1 MSSPRLTGAAMVVA
15 ASIAFSA
22 KAVIIKLAYRH
33 GVDAVTLLAMRM
45 LLAAPFFALLAFWVA
60 RHGEGAPIGARDG
73 LAVAGLGIIGYYLAS
88 LFDFFGLQYITAA
101 LERLVL
107 FVYPTFVVLMSA
119 IWLRRQVT
127 SRDVFA
133 LAVTY
138 LGVLLVFVNDL
149 ATQRGNVALGTF
161 WVLLS
166 ALCYAAYLV
175 MSGQLVKRVG
185 SVRLACYAGLVSS
198 VAVVLHFL
206 ATREA
211 LILLQQPAAVWW
223 LSLLMA
229 TVATVLPI
237 VMMTDGIR
245 RIGSSHASMLG
256 AIGPVSTIVLGAIFL
271 GEPVTAIQLAGAA
284 LVLLGVLAI
293 SLHKPALKPAEA
305 VASAD

>member
-1 MSSPRLTGAAMVVA
+1 MVVA
-15 ASIAFSA
+15 ASIAFST

-60 RHGEGAPIGARDG
+60 RHGEGAAVGARD
-73 LAVAGLGIIGYYLAS
+73 ARAIVGLGIIGYYLAS

-107 FVYPTFVVLMSA
+107 FVYPTIVVLISA
-119 IWLRRQVT
+119 IWLGRRIT
-127 SRDVFA
+127 PRDVFA
-133 LAVTY
+133 LVVTY
-138 LGVLLVFVNDL
+138 AGVVLVFVNDL
-149 ATQRGNVALGTF
+149 ATQQGNVVLGTL

-166 ALCYAAYLV
+166 AVCYASYLV
-175 MSGQLVKRVG
+175 MSGQLVMRIG

-198 VAVVLHFL
+198 VAVLLHFL
-206 ATREA
+206 VVRDAGV
-211 LILLQQPAAVWW
+211 LLQQPPAVWW

-229 TVATVLPI
+229 TVATVFPV

-256 AIGPVSTIVLGAIFL
+256 AIGPVSTIALGAVFL
-271 GEPVTAIQLAGAA
+271 GEPITVIQLAGAA
-284 LVLLGVLAI
+284 LVLVGVLAI
-293 SLHKPALKPAEA
+293 SLRRPAVKPIVQVAPA
-305 VASAD
+305 D

>member
-1 MSSPRLTGAAMVVA
+1 MVVA
-15 ASIAFSA
+15 ASIAFST

-60 RHGEGAPIGARDG
+60 RHGEGAAVGGRDAR
-73 LAVAGLGIIGYYLAS
+73 AIIGLGIIGYYLAS

-107 FVYPTFVVLMSA
+107 FVYPTIVVLISA
-119 IWLRRQVT
+119 IWLGRRIT
-127 SRDVFA
+127 PRDVFA
-133 LAVTY
+133 LVVTY
-138 LGVLLVFVNDL
+138 AGVVLVFVNDL
-149 ATQRGNVALGTF
+149 ATQQGNVVLGTL

-166 ALCYAAYLV
+166 AVCYASYLV
-175 MSGQLVKRVG
+175 MSGQLVMRIG

-206 ATREA
+206 VVRDAG
-211 LILLQQPAAVWW
+211 ILLQQPAAVWW

-229 TVATVLPI
+229 TVATAFPV

-256 AIGPVSTIVLGAIFL
+256 AIGPVSTIALGAVFL
-271 GEPVTAIQLAGAA
+271 GEPITVIQLAGAA
-284 LVLLGVLAI
+284 LVLVGVLAI
-293 SLHKPALKPAEA
+293 SLRRPAATKVSEG
-305 VASAD
+305 VAHAD

>member
-1 MSSPRLTGAAMVVA
+1 MVVA
-15 ASIAFSA
+15 ASIAFST

-60 RHGEGAPIGARDG
+60 RHGEGAAVGARD
-73 LAVAGLGIIGYYLAS
+73 ARAIVGLGIIGYYLAS

-107 FVYPTFVVLMSA
+107 FVYPTIVVLISA
-119 IWLRRQVT
+119 IWLGRRIT
-127 SRDVFA
+127 PRDVFA
-133 LAVTY
+133 LVVTY
-138 LGVLLVFVNDL
+138 AGVVLVFVNDL
-149 ATQRGNVALGTF
+149 ATQQGNVVLGTL

-166 ALCYAAYLV
+166 AVCYASYLV
-175 MSGQLVKRVG
+175 MSGQLVMRIG

-198 VAVVLHFL
+198 VAVLLHFL
-206 ATREA
+206 VVRDAVV
-211 LILLQQPAAVWW
+211 LLQQPPAVWW

-229 TVATVLPI
+229 TVATVFPV

-256 AIGPVSTIVLGAIFL
+256 AIGPVSTIALGAVFL
-271 GEPVTAIQLAGAA
+271 GEPITVIQLAGAA
-284 LVLLGVLAI
+284 LVLVGVLAI
-293 SLHKPALKPAEA
+293 SLRRPAVKPIVQVAPA
-305 VASAD
+305 D

>member
-1 MSSPRLTGAAMVVA
+1 MSSPRFVGAAMVVA
-15 ASIAFSA
+15 ASIAFST
-22 KAVIIKLAYRH
+22 KAVIVKLAYRH

-45 LLAAPFFALLAFWVA
+45 LLAAPFFALLAAWVA
-60 RHGEGAPIGARDG
+60 RHGEDAAIGARDAR
-73 LAVAGLGIIGYYLAS
+73 AVVGLGIIGYYLAS

-107 FVYPTFVVLMSA
+107 FVYPTFVVLISA
-119 IWLRRQVT
+119 AWLGRRIT
-127 SRDVFA
+127 ARDVFA
-133 LAVTY
+133 LVVTY
-138 LGVLLVFVNDL
+138 IGVALVFVNDL
-149 ATQRGNVALGTF
+149 TTQQGNVALGTF

-166 ALCYAAYLV
+166 ALAYAAYLV

-198 VAVVLHFL
+198 VAVVLHFMVVRDAAVLL
-206 ATREA
+206 A
-211 LILLQQPAAVWW
+211 QPAAVWW

-256 AIGPVSTIVLGAIFL
+256 AIGPVSTIALGAVFL
-271 GEPVTAIQLAGAA
+271 GEPVTAVQLAGAG
-284 LVLLGVLAI
+284 LVLAGVLAI
-293 SLHKPALKPAEA
+293 SLHKPAVKAAEGVPPAT
-305 VASAD
+305 

>member
-1 MSSPRLTGAAMVVA
+1 MVVV
-15 ASIAFSA
+15 ASIAFST

-45 LLAAPFFALLAFWVA
+45 LLAAPLFALLAFWVA
-60 RHGEGAPIGARDG
+60 RHGEGAPIDRSDAR
-73 LAVAGLGIIGYYLAS
+73 AIVGLGIIGYYLAS

-107 FVYPTFVVLMSA
+107 FVYPTFVVLISA
-119 IWLRRQVT
+119 AWLGRRIT
-127 SRDVFA
+127 WRDVFA
-133 LAVTY
+133 LVVTY

-149 ATQRGNVALGTF
+149 ATQQGNVALGTF

-166 ALCYAAYLV
+166 AVCYAAYLV

-185 SVRLACYAGLVSS
+185 SVRLACHAGLVSS

-206 ATREA
+206 VARDA
-211 LILLQQPAAVWW
+211 AILLQQPAEVWW

-229 TVATVLPI
+229 TVATVFPVV
-237 VMMTDGIR
+237 VMIDGIR

-256 AIGPVSTIVLGAIFL
+256 AIGPVATIALGAIFL
-271 GEPVTAIQLAGAA
+271 GEPVTAIQVAGAV
-284 LVLLGVLAI
+284 LVLAGVLAI
-293 SLHKPALKPAEA
+293 SLQKPAPK
-305 VASAD
+305 AS

>member
-1 MSSPRLTGAAMVVA
+1 MVVT
-15 ASIAFSA
+15 ASIAFST

-60 RHGEGAPIGARDG
+60 RHGEGAAVNARD
-73 LAVAGLGIIGYYLAS
+73 ARAIVGLGIIGYYLAS

-107 FVYPTFVVLMSA
+107 FVYPTIVVLISA
-119 IWLRRQVT
+119 IWLGRRIT
-127 SRDVFA
+127 PRDVFA
-133 LAVTY
+133 LVVTY
-138 LGVLLVFVNDL
+138 SGVVLVFVNDL
-149 ATQRGNVALGTF
+149 ATQQGNVVLGTL

-166 ALCYAAYLV
+166 AVCYATYLV
-175 MSGQLVKRVG
+175 MSGQLVMRIG

-206 ATREA
+206 VVRDAG
-211 LILLQQPAAVWW
+211 ILLQQPPAVWW

-229 TVATVLPI
+229 TVATVFPV

-256 AIGPVSTIVLGAIFL
+256 AIGPVSTIALGAVFL
-271 GEPVTAIQLAGAA
+271 GEPITVIQLAGAA
-284 LVLLGVLAI
+284 LVLIGVLAI
-293 SLHKPALKPAEA
+293 SLHKPAVKPIVQ
-305 VASAD
+305 VAPAD

>member
-1 MSSPRLTGAAMVVA
+1 MVVA
-15 ASIAFSA
+15 ASIAFST

-60 RHGEGAPIGARDG
+60 RHGEGAAVSARD
-73 LAVAGLGIIGYYLAS
+73 ARAIVGLGIIGYYLAS

-107 FVYPTFVVLMSA
+107 FVYPTIVVLISA
-119 IWLRRQVT
+119 IWLGRRIT
-127 SRDVFA
+127 PRDVFA
-133 LAVTY
+133 LFVTY
-138 LGVLLVFVNDL
+138 AGVVLVFVNDL
-149 ATQRGNVALGTF
+149 ATQQGNVVLGTLG
-161 WVLLS
+161 VLLS
-166 ALCYAAYLV
+166 AVCYASYLV
-175 MSGQLVKRVG
+175 MSGQLVMRIG

-206 ATREA
+206 VVRDAVV
-211 LILLQQPAAVWW
+211 LLQQPPAVWW

-229 TVATVLPI
+229 TVATVFPV

-256 AIGPVSTIVLGAIFL
+256 AIGPVSTIALGAVFL
-271 GEPVTAIQLAGAA
+271 GEPITVIQLAGAA
-284 LVLLGVLAI
+284 LVLVGVLAI
-293 SLHKPALKPAEA
+293 SLRRPAAKIAQVVAPA
-305 VASAD
+305 D

>member
-1 MSSPRLTGAAMVVA
+1 MVVA
-15 ASIAFSA
+15 ASIAFST

-60 RHGEGAPIGARDG
+60 RHGEGAAVGARD
-73 LAVAGLGIIGYYLAS
+73 ARAIVGLGIIGYYLAS

-107 FVYPTFVVLMSA
+107 FVYPTIVVLISA
-119 IWLRRQVT
+119 IWLGRRIT
-127 SRDVFA
+127 ARDVFA
-133 LAVTY
+133 LVVTY
-138 LGVLLVFVNDL
+138 AGVALVFVNDL
-149 ATQRGNVALGTF
+149 ATQQGNVVLGTL

-166 ALCYAAYLV
+166 AVCYASYLV
-175 MSGQLVKRVG
+175 MSGQLVMRIG

-206 ATREA
+206 VVRDAVV
-211 LILLQQPAAVWW
+211 LLQQPPAVWW

-229 TVATVLPI
+229 TVATVFPV

-256 AIGPVSTIVLGAIFL
+256 AIGPVSTIALGAVFL
-271 GEPVTAIQLAGAA
+271 GEPITVIQLAGAA
-284 LVLLGVLAI
+284 LVLIGVLAI
-293 SLHKPALKPAEA
+293 SLHKPAAKPIVQ
-305 VASAD
+305 VAPAD